1 MNVGVFISDS
11 FRKRPFVSVAQVLA
25 FLVALPAF
33 FSTVSF
39 TDALTPDQA
48 IAKYEMPL
56 PPGWTAGVM
65 NHGRYYRWWTI
76 QDRPV
81 LFAAS
86 IFFFASPML
95 FIWGSAFWI
104 WRRNRRRDHA
114 V

>member
-39 TDALTPDQA
+39 TGALTPDQA
-48 IAKYEMPL
+48 VAKYEMAL
-56 PPGWTAGVM
+56 PSGWTAGVM

-76 QDRPV
+76 QEKPV

-86 IFFFASPML
+86 VFCLAISML
-95 FIWGSAFWI
+95 FIWGSVV
-104 WRRNRRRDHA
+104 RL
-114 V
+114 